1 MTVVPF
7 QGEVVP
13 ALREPRESVITALE
27 EALEAAR
34 SGHLQGVVMA
44 SFYADTTAD
53 WRMAGIVNS
62 FTLVGA
68 ATCMLDAL
76 IEEAR
81 S

>member
-34 SGHLQGVVMA
+34 SGA
-44 SFYADTTAD
+44 
-53 WRMAGIVNS
+53 
-62 FTLVGA
+62 FTGSRHGEFLRRYYG
-68 ATCMLDAL
+68 
-76 IEEAR
+76 
-81 S
+81 

>member
-1 MTVVPF
+1 
-7 QGEVVP
+7 
-13 ALREPRESVITALE
+13 
-27 EALEAAR
+27 
-34 SGHLQGVVMA
+34 MA